1 MEKHTTTAKSKITR
15 RNYSR
20 ISGSLE
26 LPNLVEIQTNSYKW
40 FKEVGIK
47 EVFDDIYPITN
58 FNETL
63 SLEFVDCAFDEPKY
77 SVNESKDRDANYAAP
92 IRATLRLINSGTG
105 EIKEQEVFMGDFPL
119 MTDSGTFIINGAE
132 RVIVSQ
138 LVRSPG
144 AYFAD
149 AIDKSGKTVF
159 EGSIIPSR
167 GTWLEFENDA
177 KDVLNVR
184 IDRNRKIPGT
194 VLLRALGLS
203 SNEDIIDVFGD
214 HEFILN
220 TLAKDNTTN
229 TEEAL
234 IEIYNKLRPGEPA
247 TLEGA
252 TSLLYTRFFDPK
264 RYDLAKA
271 GRFKFK
277 KKLSLLDRIAGRVLA
292 EDVKDV
298 DGNVVCTK
306 GTVITNE
313 VIDTLRPVFE
323 AGAHTIEMKTNPR
336 LESNGV
342 LQVVHVYVDESRTK
356 VMKVIGTDLSLN
368 CKYVTISDMIAAYSY
383 MSLVPIIQPPI
394 MKLLTTKEERE
405 VKMEQ
410 LRPVS
415 KLEKILFPIVVTIVV
430 VLILPTTAPLVGMLM
445 LGNLFRESGVVKQL
459 TETASNALMYIVVII
474 LGTSVGATT
483 SAEAFLNLDTLKIVA
498 LGLIAFAFGTAAG
511 VVFGKIM
518 CKVTHGKVNPL
529 IGSAGVSAV
538 PMAARVSQKVGSEA
552 DPSNFL
558 LMHAMGPN
566 VAGVIG
572 TAVAAG
578 TFMAMFGVM

>member
-184 IDRNRKIPGT
+184 IDRNRKEQFYY
-194 VLLRALGLS
+194 VL
-203 SNEDIIDVFGD
+203 
-214 HEFILN
+214 
-220 TLAKDNTTN
+220 
-229 TEEAL
+229 
-234 IEIYNKLRPGEPA
+234 
-247 TLEGA
+247 
-252 TSLLYTRFFDPK
+252 
-264 RYDLAKA
+264 
-271 GRFKFK
+271 
-277 KKLSLLDRIAGRVLA
+277 
-292 EDVKDV
+292 
-298 DGNVVCTK
+298 
-306 GTVITNE
+306 
-313 VIDTLRPVFE
+313 
-323 AGAHTIEMKTNPR
+323 
-336 LESNGV
+336 
-342 LQVVHVYVDESRTK
+342 
-356 VMKVIGTDLSLN
+356 
-368 CKYVTISDMIAAYSY
+368 
-383 MSLVPIIQPPI
+383 
-394 MKLLTTKEERE
+394 
-405 VKMEQ
+405 
-410 LRPVS
+410 
-415 KLEKILFPIVVTIVV
+415 
-430 VLILPTTAPLVGMLM
+430 
-445 LGNLFRESGVVKQL
+445 
-459 TETASNALMYIVVII
+459 
-474 LGTSVGATT
+474 
-483 SAEAFLNLDTLKIVA
+483 
-498 LGLIAFAFGTAAG
+498 
-511 VVFGKIM
+511 
-518 CKVTHGKVNPL
+518 
-529 IGSAGVSAV
+529 
-538 PMAARVSQKVGSEA
+538 
-552 DPSNFL
+552 
-558 LMHAMGPN
+558 
-566 VAGVIG
+566 
-572 TAVAAG
+572 
-578 TFMAMFGVM
+578 